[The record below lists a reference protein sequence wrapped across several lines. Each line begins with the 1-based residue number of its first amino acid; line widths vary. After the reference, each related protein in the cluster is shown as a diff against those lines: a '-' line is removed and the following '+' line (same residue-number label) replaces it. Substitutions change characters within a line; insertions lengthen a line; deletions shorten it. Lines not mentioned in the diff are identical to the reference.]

1 MIKKSVFSK
10 NYYIDSAVVADIGAD
25 ICMVMSNANGVI
37 QEASGVING
46 ISTLAASV
54 PAKARCGAL
63 LDACATALSGI
74 RNIDFLSYGQ
84 RTRACMSELCDYS
97 DYANKNLI
105 KNMQMNC
112 EGLQGVIAGGH
123 SLSMLLRY
131 AKKSDGNRL
140 LPTRI
145 GQGVNSTDDDKDKDK
160 KLTLEYKATKLA
172 GLGVNEKGLPI
183 INNATDARVYSECMT
198 KLKNGQY
205 TNMEIVAAVSGVP
218 INNGIVRINDV
229 TEAKRYMDVMAML
242 DKKRRLSRRGTDLL
256 KQLEL
261 ADYQLKDVAVYDDD
275 NNLIGIKPYYV
286 MVQNKETKMYTDD
299 GGITIG
305 YGHHIS
311 VKEWTNVDDADHKLL
326 NQYVNDDI
334 KITGITVSPEELPKS
349 GIIVASDQ
357 MVPIEDVY
365 EIFKSDVSENCNAI
379 DSYIQEKEIEVSKNE
394 FDALVIYRFNKGSL
408 SRKAR
413 KYLEEGK
420 RNQEDWE
427 KIWTG
432 GDNRK
437 EACQKLFFEGE
448 YR

>member
-10 NYYIDSAVVADIGAD
+10 NYYIDPVAIVDISAD
-25 ICMVMSNANGVI
+25 ICMVMSNADGVI
-37 QEASGVING
+37 REASGVING
-46 ISTLAASV
+46 ILSLAASV

-63 LDACATALSGI
+63 SDACATALAGI
-74 RNIDFLSYGQ
+74 RNIDFWAYGQ
-84 RTRACMSELCDYS
+84 RAGACMSELCDYS
-97 DYANKNLI
+97 DYANKSLVND
-105 KNMQMNC
+105 MQLNR
-112 EGLQGVIAGGH
+112 ERLQGIIAGGH
-123 SLSMLLRY
+123 SLSMLLKY
-131 AKKSDGNRL
+131 TKTSDGNKM
-140 LPTRI
+140 LPARI

-205 TNMEIVAAVSGVP
+205 TNMEIAAAVSGVP
-218 INNGIVRINDV
+218 INNGIVCINNV
-229 TEAKRYMDVMAML
+229 TDAKQYMDVMDML
-242 DKKRRLSRRGTDLL
+242 DKKRRLSIRGTDLL
-256 KQLEL
+256 KKLEL

-286 MVQNKETKMYTDD
+286 MVQNQETKMYEDD

-305 YGHHIS
+305 YGHHINI
-311 VKEWTNVDDADHKLL
+311 KEWSNENDDDYKLL
-326 NQYVNDDI
+326 KQYVTEDI

-365 EIFKSDVSENCNAI
+365 EIFKSDVSENCNEI
-379 DSYIQEKEIEVSKNE
+379 DSYIQEKNIEVSKNE
-394 FDALVIYRFNKGSL
+394 FDALVIYRFNRGKL
-408 SRKAR
+408 SSDAMI
-413 KYLEEGK
+413 YLESGNK
-420 RNQEDWE
+420 NQEDW
-427 KIWTG
+427 KQIWKG
-432 GDNRK
+432 GNNRK

-448 YR
+448 Y